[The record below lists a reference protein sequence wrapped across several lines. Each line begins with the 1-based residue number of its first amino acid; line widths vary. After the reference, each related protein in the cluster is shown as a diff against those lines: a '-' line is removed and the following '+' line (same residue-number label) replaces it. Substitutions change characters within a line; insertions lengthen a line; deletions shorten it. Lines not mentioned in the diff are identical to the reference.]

1 MSTPAAAA
9 ARPSVPESVLKKRE
23 AVRRRS
29 ANRAAARVKAQAVRK
44 AKRKVQFKRAQSYV
58 HEYRAKEREL
68 ISLRR
73 MARRAGN
80 FYREPEAKVALVV
93 RIRGI
98 MQMPPKPKKI
108 LRLLRLRQVHSAVF
122 VRINA
127 SSLQMLHLVEPWI
140 TWGYPNLKTTKE
152 LIYKRGYGMVN
163 GQRKPLV
170 DNALIEQEL
179 GKHGIICV
187 EDLIHE
193 IVTCGEHF
201 REANRFLWPFRL
213 SSPLGGYKKKTRH
226 FVDGGDAGNREH
238 AINAFVQRMNG
249 N

>member
-80 FYREPEAKVALVV
+80 FYREPEAKVALV
-93 RIRGI
+93 
-98 MQMPPKPKKI
+98 
-108 LRLLRLRQVHSAVF
+108 

-226 FVDGGDAGNREH
+226 FVDG
-238 AINAFVQRMNG
+238 
-249 N
+249 